1 MADDDLLDD
10 ELRGIAVTLRD
21 AYDPP
26 ISSHVIARDGT
37 LVRTFVG
44 NTIFDG
50 ESYLEFLE
58 EALEAVS
65 PDEER

>member
-1 MADDDLLDD
+1 MAADALLDE
-10 ELRGIAVTLRD
+10 ELRGIAETLRD
-21 AYDPP
+21 AYAPP

-50 ESYLEFLE
+50 DSYLEFLE
-58 EALEAVS
+58 GALEAVA
-65 PDEER
+65 PDDER